1 MKRVLTRIIKWLCV
15 SLLLIIVAT
24 LVFTAGYITYL
35 RIDGKNQLKK
45 GELII
50 KKEEMVE
57 RNSSFSKSDV
67 LLANNR
73 GLQVEV
79 FTKVPI
85 PASGKI
91 PAAILIGGI
100 KTGRKAL
107 DLLERNHDIMLV
119 SMNYPYSEP
128 TSKKGIFKFFRQ
140 CKAINR
146 AAYRTDTA
154 LRLILDFIKSKD
166 FVDRDRIIMV
176 SASLAVPFG
185 IRAAAENKE
194 FKALA
199 LLYGYG
205 DLYRIYK
212 ELFKSRLKSPLLIKF
227 FAWLATIAIPGF
239 EPIDYIG
246 KISPRPVLFINGKDD
261 ERIPRECVESLHKAA
276 REPKTIIWLE
286 GVHMHPSNT
295 ALIKKLT
302 NLVVEW
308 MIKKKY
314 L

>member
-1 MKRVLTRIIKWLCV
+1 MKGVIIRVSKWLGV
-15 SLLLIIVAT
+15 SLLMIIGVS
-24 LVFTAGYITYL
+24 VVCTAGYITYL
-35 RIDGKNQLKK
+35 RVDGKNQLKK

-50 KKEEMVE
+50 KREEVVE
-57 RNSSFSKSDV
+57 RNSSFSKYDV
-67 LLANNR
+67 LLANGR
-73 GLQVEV
+73 GLSVEV
-79 FTKVPI
+79 FTRVPI
-85 PASGKI
+85 SVSGKI
-91 PAAILIGGI
+91 PVVVLIGGVE
-100 KTGRKAL
+100 TGRKAL
-107 DLLERNHDIMLV
+107 DLLDKHYDIMLV

-128 TSKKGIFKFFRQ
+128 EGKNGIFKFFRQ

-154 LRLILDFIKSKD
+154 LRLILDFIKGKE
-166 FVDRDRIIMV
+166 FVNRDRIIMV

-185 IRAAAENKE
+185 IRAAARNKE

-205 DLYRIYK
+205 DLYKIYK
-212 ELFKSRLKSPLLIKF
+212 ELFKSRLKNPLLINF
-227 FAWLATIAIPGF
+227 LAWLATLAIPGF
-239 EPIDYIG
+239 EPLDYIA

-261 ERIPRECVESLHKAA
+261 ERIPRECIESIHKTA

-295 ALIKKLT
+295 KLIKKLST
-302 NLVVEW
+302 LVVDW
-308 MIKKKY
+308 MIEKKY